1 MEKLTPQ
8 QQVEKLSEETFD
20 ISVTWECPCCAREF
34 DLLTDNASD
43 KELGAALYETGA
55 RFKVMKYMQGV
66 FCEDCL
72 DDEEVN
78 NSTL

>member
-1 MEKLTPQ
+1 MKNLTPN
-8 QQVEKLSEETFD
+8 QQVQKLSEETFD
-20 ISVTWECPCCAREF
+20 IVVKWECPCCARDFE
-34 DLLTDNASD
+34 LLTDNSTD
-43 KELGAALYETGA
+43 EELGAALYELGA